1 LYYFRRNPTVVKL
14 TLTQA
19 EKEHLISMGRLSNN
33 LKSRSVTMLTA
44 RSAFKLH
51 GSKMVKDGRWVTD
64 DYDED
69 AVRAE
74 CVEKGM
80 VPGSL
85 VGELPDLN
93 IYPIGDVGQPIRT
106 HAYSHLS
113 GPSGTSGVGAGSGNL
128 NAGGGGSSGIYRS
141 GGPTTHF
148 GGAGLGPF
156 DDPYYF
162 GGGAGS
168 AGAAARR
175 AALSRDG
182 IGEDNWMWKTALR
195 VHESNEAFRGMRK
208 GRLQGAAITLDP
220 PDSDRGA
227 IDGGIEET
235 LRAIRDLVDE
245 TGAPI
250 PQPDPGDPEV
260 LARKRRRTD
269 ENAGAALGVYEPHTD
284 SFLYRADTQPTRA
297 RIEHVL
303 GHPMVTGDKKSWRS
317 GVGCYLGRYSVRG
330 PL

>member
-1 LYYFRRNPTVVKL
+1 VPTPGGVSCFSSRCSP
-14 TLTQA
+14 A
-19 EKEHLISMGRLSNN
+19 IS
-33 LKSRSVTMLTA
+33 
-44 RSAFKLH
+44 
-51 GSKMVKDGRWVTD
+51 DGRWVTD

-74 CVEKGM
+74 CIEKGI

-93 IYPIGDVGQPIRT
+93 IYPIGDIGQPIRT

-128 NAGGGGSSGIYRS
+128 NAGGGGGSSGIYRS

-235 LRAIRDLVDE
+235 LRVIRDLVDE

-250 PQPDPGDPEV
+250 PQPDAEDPEV
-260 LARKRRRTD
+260 LARKQRRID
-269 ENAGAALGVYEPHTD
+269 ENAGAALGMYEPHTD
-284 SFLYRADTQPTRA
+284 SFLCEPSLLALLRGLCTYSPISSRPSRYPTDTGNDRACPWA
-297 RIEHVL
+297 PN
-303 GHPMVTGDKKSWRS
+303 GHWRQKSWRS
-317 GVGCYLGRYSVRG
+317 GVGCYLGRHGVRS